1 MLAVCDGYMW
11 LSVTDSDHM
20 DYSSNNGNGG
30 LNCEQ
35 SVAATGGSSKAEV
48 QGYSYAERNTDDPG
62 MSSSDMNPTYP
73 EVVLNP
79 GADNASSDSI
89 LGHLWIR
96 LQPLLC
102 LTDFIC
108 IHTKEGSPLVIWCL
122 SDMEWNKNIA
132 VEYCRGS
139 KWEFVGHSIHYADRV
154 PLLRSTNSVFL

>member
-1 MLAVCDGYMW
+1 MCGYMW
-11 LSVTDSDHM
+11 LSLADSDHM

-79 GADNASSDSI
+79 GADSASSDSI
-89 LGHLWIR
+89 LGHL
-96 LQPLLC
+96 
-102 LTDFIC
+102 
-108 IHTKEGSPLVIWCL
+108 
-122 SDMEWNKNIA
+122 
-132 VEYCRGS
+132 
-139 KWEFVGHSIHYADRV
+139 
-154 PLLRSTNSVFL
+154 